1 MAEEG
6 RTPLAIIIDDS
17 ADKRE
22 MLLTT
27 LAVMGVSSL
36 AASDGEEGL
45 TMVRALW
52 PDLVISAFPLPKI
65 DGIQLMRT
73 IRNEGQLARIPW
85 IFTSPPD
92 RKEDALTEGC
102 EFFLAEPFTSPQL
115 AEVLDRALQGG
126 T

>member
-1 MAEEG
+1 V
-6 RTPLAIIIDDS
+6 PLAIIIDDS

-22 MLLTT
+22 MLVAM

-45 TMVRALW
+45 TMVRVLR
-52 PDLVISAFPLPKI
+52 PDLVISDVSLPKM

-73 IRNEGQLARIPW
+73 IRKGDQLARIPW
-85 IFTSPPD
+85 IFTGPPD
-92 RKEDALTEGC
+92 RKEDALTEGW

-115 AEVLDRALQGG
+115 AELLDRALQEGA
-126 T
+126 

>member
-1 MAEEG
+1 MS
-6 RTPLAIIIDDS
+6 LAIIIDDS

-22 MLLTT
+22 MLVAMLT
-27 LAVMGVSSL
+27 AMGVASL
-36 AASDGEEGL
+36 PVSDGEEGL

-52 PDLVISAFPLPKI
+52 PDLVISDVSLPKI

-73 IRNEGQLARIPW
+73 IRKDGHLARVPW
-85 IFTSPPD
+85 IFTGSPNL
-92 RKEDALTEGC
+92 KEDALTAGC

-115 AEVLDRALQGG
+115 AAILDRALQEG

>member
-1 MAEEG
+1 M
-6 RTPLAIIIDDS
+6 PLAVIIHES

-22 MLLTT
+22 MLVAM

-36 AASDGEEGL
+36 AASDGKEGL
-45 TMVRALW
+45 TMVRALR
-52 PDLVISAFPLPKI
+52 PDLVISNVSVPKM

-73 IRNEGQLARIPW
+73 IRKGDQLARIPW
-85 IFTSPPD
+85 IFTGSPD
-92 RKEDALTEGC
+92 RKEHALTEGC

-115 AEVLDRALQGG
+115 AELLDRALQEG